1 MEEFNSCIQFRTF
14 YLGFQGLQEPLQP
27 LSSWI
32 TPALTIGEGL
42 GLPKES
48 TELERKT
55 EGNDW
60 VKPDGEVCPIL
71 STASTSISL
80 DPGTV
85 GKMILEDR
93 RSKLQELLDHPRPY
107 LELLVSDALSLLGA
121 MASEWEDPGMF
132 NLNSTDEVG
141 TLLAGIPGL
150 VARRLGEGQ
159 LRSIQ
164 QCATLKATK
173 RHEAAL
179 HRQNLFGQGK
189 PEDRDEDPAL
199 KICLEKIQTQSS
211 SIRSVGAKS
220 SMNYESTASN

>member
-1 MEEFNSCIQFRTF
+1 M
-14 YLGFQGLQEPLQP
+14 
-27 LSSWI
+27 
-32 TPALTIGEGL
+32 
-42 GLPKES
+42 
-48 TELERKT
+48 
-55 EGNDW
+55 
-60 VKPDGEVCPIL
+60 CPVL

-85 GKMILEDR
+85 GKVVLEDR
-93 RSKLQELLDHPRPY
+93 RSKLQESLDHPRPC

-121 MASEWEDPGMF
+121 VASEWEDSGMF
-132 NLNSTDEVG
+132 DLNSTDEVG

-150 VARRLGEGQ
+150 VARRLGKGQ

-164 QCATLKATK
+164 QCATLEATK
-173 RHEAAL
+173 QHEATL

-199 KICLEKIQTQSS
+199 KICLEQIQTQPS

-220 SMNYESTASN
+220 SMNLRRRIDNPETSSTKAKWSRARGVKPAKMTHLRVCNG